1 MPYIVFDA
9 FPESTG
15 RTLTDGIT
23 DPADGRYFAA
33 TDDLVLDRDT
43 VVTTNEYLDALARA
57 TQEYE
62 DALAR
67 ATQEYED
74 GLTP

>member
-1 MPYIVFDA
+1 MKYIVFHG

-33 TDDLVLDRDT
+33 TDELLLDSDTPVTADEYASALV
-43 VVTTNEYLDALARA
+43 RA
-57 TQEYE
+57 TQAYK
-62 DALAR
+62 
-67 ATQEYED
+67 D

>member
-1 MPYIVFDA
+1 MPYIVFDG
-9 FPESTG
+9 FPESTR

-33 TDDLVLDRDT
+33 TDKLPLYSDIS
-43 VVTTNEYLDALARA
+43 VTADEYAAALARA
-57 TQEYE
+57 TQAYK
-62 DALAR
+62 
-67 ATQEYED
+67 D